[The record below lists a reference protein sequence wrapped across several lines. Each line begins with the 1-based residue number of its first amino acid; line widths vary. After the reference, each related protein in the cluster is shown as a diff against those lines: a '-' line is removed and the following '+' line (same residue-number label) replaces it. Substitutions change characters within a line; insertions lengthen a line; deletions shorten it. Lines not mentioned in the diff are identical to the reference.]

1 VLERFAETLQ
11 DPDNHPP
18 VMLVHGV
25 FGSGKSTLLV
35 ALILFAISVLKKAGS
50 DARILVSSATNVALD
65 NILQV
70 PVNQMCEMPSFSSSG
85 CIKGSQLSL

>member
-1 VLERFAETLQ
+1 MERFAHTLQ
-11 DPDNHPP
+11 APDDNSL

-35 ALILFAISVLKKAGS
+35 ALILFAVSVLEKTS
-50 DARILVSSATNVALD
+50 SSARILVSSATNVALD

-70 PVNQMCEMPSFSSSG
+70 GMHACFRLQLCF
-85 CIKGSQLSL
+85 CGSLLEFPAM

>member
-1 VLERFAETLQ
+1 MQISVLERFAQTLQ
-11 DPDNHPP
+11 DPESNPP

-35 ALILFAISVLKKAGS
+35 AVILFAVSVLKEAKS

-65 NILQV
+65 NILLV
-70 PVNQMCEMPSFSSSG
+70 R
-85 CIKGSQLSL
+85 KAR